1 MKVPPERWPAMLNGA
16 KLVPIADTR
25 PHPATRAGV

>member
-25 PHPATRAGV
+25 PPDDFGRD